1 MYTCTGSPPTLQRRR
16 RHHRRPSSAL
26 IAGPPQGPDMQ
37 YLPTSVRRPSVVCCP
52 FRGHIW
58 KTVQDRPIV
67 TMEHY

>member
-37 YLPTSVRRPSVVCCP
+37 YLPTSVRRPSVV
-52 FRGHIW
+52 
-58 KTVQDRPIV
+58 RP
-67 TMEHY
+67 